1 MGHPVI
7 GLLEWW
13 CVDATNA
20 RYPELFDMKG
30 NGTTF
35 YFKYVSQL
43 PIDVVLEVISETVI
57 EITFIYAL
65 PEVEDED
72 MAEDAFFT
80 RLAPHFGYI
89 YDDHLREFVF
99 VCRWPYYPVA
109 LSFETKMVYICRRI
123 CRFAAAVRSIL
134 GSYRPPA

>member
-1 MGHPVI
+1 MSHPVI

-35 YFKYVSQL
+35 YFTYQSQL
-43 PIDVVLEVISETVI
+43 PIDVVIEVISETVI
-57 EITFIYAL
+57 EITLIFAL
-65 PEVEDED
+65 PEVENEDVDED
-72 MAEDAFFT
+72 LFYSRQAT
-80 RLAPHFGYI
+80 SFGYT

-109 LSFETKMVYICRRI
+109 LSFETKMSYICRRI

-134 GSYRPPA
+134 GSYRPLA